1 MLSNKLTFS
10 LVLVLMFAFVAT
22 SAFGQVIA
30 PITIDPDPGEKG
42 FTVVAKSLAG
52 ADANTAGANHGIVRL
67 TPTDATTTGVQVEA
81 DLTDL
86 DVLLRSGGEID
97 LVLSVGM
104 KPVPPA
110 PATTT
115 IVSDIETVGFVG
127 DEVTRISTIT
137 PAAAATFKHRL
148 IISEIMWGRNR
159 TTANP
164 TGGVTAQ
171 WIEVYNHG
179 GALKAD
185 DALTLRFS
193 RTRTVNQVGDV
204 IVVTPV
210 SGNTP
215 AVYGVIV
222 DKVSIVTDFG
232 GTWALVGNSGNTE
245 AIFGTDNPTGAI
257 QPTPLVSMY
266 RKVNLMAGKYK
277 ETDKADPATGR
288 KGLDGLGAGTAGDS
302 WAASAG
308 RINIIGQ
315 FIGSPGSVH
324 VSTGGLATTFAKS
337 PAAVPPTTN
346 LGTDAAPKNLDPG
359 SGVIINEVR
368 NDTSGANLDWIE
380 LFNNTD
386 PAPAGV
392 TSTNVEN
399 WELSI
404 VTRTPKAGKTEAD
417 DPTKANF
424 DYLDEVQ
431 VVLPTYKLAPGE
443 YMVIYNRDPG
453 QTGLA
458 GGVSIDDVADQT
470 QVNKGASHVYTV
482 SADLNLPSDKK
493 FLIILRDGDEKEG
506 THEKVRDFAGNG
518 YFTRQ
523 EPNEFDTEV
532 WPFVG
537 WTAPIDTVDVGVN
550 DTFASADQSW
560 GRKTE
565 LGHAVGDADPTVAAT
580 RASTQ
585 LNRGVYWPKGRE
597 GNRMHKDDWLSFEYM
612 GTGYDRAADGRSSPG
627 TPGYPN
633 VAINLISHDR
643 DGAAKHTAY
652 AFGGAVTISEVMY
665 DAGPRW
671 NLVQW
676 IELYNS
682 SMSETINLEGW
693 RLEIRNKED
702 VESYVDSSFD
712 FEAGAK
718 ILPNQTILLVSGAG
732 TNDVDADRVYNLYQH
747 HRRELGLLAR
757 DSILLSR
764 TGFYLNLKAKFTE
777 GGRTVLKMVDEAGNV
792 SVTGAQRNVMWA
804 LPTRDPAARQSL
816 IRQYGSRVIDG
827 TPDAADIGTM
837 ETSWKQSDIS
847 GAGLSYYGHRND
859 IGTPGFR
866 LGGPLPVSLSSF
878 RPVRNQTTGHV
889 DITWITQSELNNA
902 GFNILRSEG
911 KGHAFEVINV
921 KGIVAGHGTTSEKH
935 VYKYTDTTAKPN
947 VVYYYQIEDVS
958 LNGNRTTLRTTHLR
972 GNVSAGGKLTTRWS
986 ELKAS
991 GK

>member
-22 SAFGQVIA
+22 SAFGQNVSGNVNADRDDTATGHQGVPANNFIVYQQDSA
-30 PITIDPDPGEKG
+30 ANGIVG
-42 FTVVAKSLAG
+42 FTTLVTAEAATVGENDPFPDIEQLLKSGGTIELVLNIGDKLA
-52 ADANTAGANHGIVRL
+52 ADATATHTVHADSEERNPDATDFASLFRSTL
-67 TPTDATTTGVQVEA
+67 TPDAAYKQ
-81 DLTDL
+81 
-86 DVLLRSGGEID
+86 
-97 LVLSVGM
+97 
-104 KPVPPA
+104 
-110 PATTT
+110 
-115 IVSDIETVGFVG
+115 
-127 DEVTRISTIT
+127 
-137 PAAAATFKHRL
+137 KHRL
-148 IISEIMWGRNR
+148 VISEIMWGRDR
-159 TTANP
+159 GAVADAADTLSQAS
-164 TGGVTAQ
+164 Q
-171 WIEVYNHG
+171 WIEIYNHG
-179 GALKAD
+179 AVLKEADELYLVFHSGKMDRLGTVVSIDPDGAGTTEEPRNVVVVD
-185 DALTLRFS
+185 S
-193 RTRTVNQVGDV
+193 VSTVNGFSVYWAPKGNGGS
-204 IVVTPV
+204 
-210 SGNTP
+210 SGLIGTAGQ
-215 AVYGVIV
+215 AVLP
-222 DKVSIVTDFG
+222 S
-232 GTWALVGNSGNTE
+232 ALN
-245 AIFGTDNPTGAI
+245 
-257 QPTPLVSMY
+257 SMY
-266 RKVNLMAGKYK
+266 RKVGLKIGKYEVK
-277 ETDKADPATGR
+277 DGKLKD
-288 KGLDGLGAGTAGDS
+288 LGLGTEAGS
-302 WAASAG
+302 WEKSAG
-308 RINIIGQ
+308 AVNMGEN

-324 VSTGGLATTFAKS
+324 VQAGGVVTKFAKS
-337 PAAVPPTTN
+337 PSAVPPTYN

-368 NDTSGANLDWIE
+368 NDSTGANLDWIE

-392 TSTNVEN
+392 TSTNVGG

-417 DPTKANF
+417 APTKANF
-424 DYLDEVQ
+424 DYKDEELAE
-431 VVLPTYKLAPGE
+431 LPTYKLAPGE
-443 YMVIYNRDPG
+443 YLVIYNRDPAG
-453 QTGLA
+453 TGLA
-458 GGVSIDDVADQT
+458 GGVSIDDVANQT
-470 QVNKGASHVYTV
+470 NVNKGASHVYTV
-482 SADLNLPSDKK
+482 SANLDLPSDKK
-493 FLIILRDGDEKEG
+493 FLIILRSGNDKIG
-506 THEKVRDFAGNG
+506 THEKIVDFAGNG
-518 YFTRQ
+518 YFERV
-523 EPNEFDTEV
+523 EPNEFDTQV

-537 WTAPIDTVDVGVN
+537 WTAPGDQTAVGDN
-550 DTFASADQSW
+550 TFASADQSW

-565 LGHAVGDADPTVAAT
+565 LGHAVGDADPTVAAK

-597 GNRMHKDDWLSFEYM
+597 GNRMHKDDWLSFGYM
-612 GTGYDRAADGRSSPG
+612 GTGYDRAADGRGSPG

-633 VAINLISHDR
+633 VAINVIAHDR

-652 AFGGAVTISEVMY
+652 AFGGSVTISEVMY

-682 SMSETINLEGW
+682 SMSETIDLEGW

-764 TGFYLNLKAKFTE
+764 TGFYLSLHAKVNE
-777 GGRTVLKMVDEAGNV
+777 GGRTALKMIDEAGNV
-792 SVTGAQRNVMWA
+792 SVTGAQRMVMWE

-827 TPDAADIGTM
+827 TPDAADDGTM
-837 ETSWKQSDIS
+837 DTSWKQSDIS
-847 GAGLSYYGHRND
+847 GAGLAYYGHRND

-889 DITWITQSELNNA
+889 DITWVTQSELNNA

-911 KGHAFEVINV
+911 KGSAFKVINV
-921 KGIVAGHGTTSEKH
+921 KGIVPGHGTTSEKH
-935 VYKYTDTTAKPN
+935 VYTFTDTTAKPN

-958 LNGNRTTLRTTHLR
+958 LDGKRTTLRSTHLR
-972 GNVSAGGKLTTRWS
+972 GNVSASGKLTTTWS
-986 ELKAS
+986 NLKLQ
-991 GK
+991 K